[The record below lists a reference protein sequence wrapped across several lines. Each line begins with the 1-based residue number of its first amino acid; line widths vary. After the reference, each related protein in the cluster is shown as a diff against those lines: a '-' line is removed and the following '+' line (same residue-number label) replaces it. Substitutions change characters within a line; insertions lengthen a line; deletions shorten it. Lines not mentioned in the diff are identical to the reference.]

1 MKINFKNNKSIFVNS
16 NSPLKEIL
24 NKINL
29 NNINGVFVID
39 KKKYLKGIIT
49 DVDIRKGEHG
59 VT

>member
-1 MKINFKNNKSIFVNS
+1 MKINSKSNKSIFVNS

-39 KKKYLKGIIT
+39 KKNI
-49 DVDIRKGEHG
+49 
-59 VT
+59 